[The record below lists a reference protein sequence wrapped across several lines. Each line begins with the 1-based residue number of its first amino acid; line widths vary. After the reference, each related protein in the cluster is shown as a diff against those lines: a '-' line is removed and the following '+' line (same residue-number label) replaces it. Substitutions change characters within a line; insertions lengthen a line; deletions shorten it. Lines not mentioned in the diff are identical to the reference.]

1 MLPLLSALTTVGSG
15 TVDIPLPGAHHGTP
29 DRLDGEMY
37 ERLQSSE
44 EGGEIAS
51 ADSLS
56 TYVYAWGRIF
66 SLPVWT
72 VRDPQRT
79 GLVLP

>member
-15 TVDIPLPGAHHGTP
+15 TVDIPLPGAHLGTP

-37 ERLQSSE
+37 ERLQSSD

-56 TYVYAWGRIF
+56 TCVYAWGRIF